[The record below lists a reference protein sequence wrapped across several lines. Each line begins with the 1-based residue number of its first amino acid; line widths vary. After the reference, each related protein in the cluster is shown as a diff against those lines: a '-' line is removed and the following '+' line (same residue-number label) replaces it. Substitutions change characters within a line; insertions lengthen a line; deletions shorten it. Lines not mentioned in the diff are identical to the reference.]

1 MSKKNKI
8 IDDFFIKIKN
18 NLLIKN
24 QYYELKS
31 FFLNMISN
39 LTELNSINYYKDFP
53 KHYNLILKN
62 IEELKLY
69 IDKIENNINNI
80 KPYKIEIIKK
90 KIIECS
96 NYVCNNNLLLVLKL
110 IEPIWLKYFNQDD
123 INKLYFFN
131 DFIKPI
137 CFWDSNI
144 HVENNKIPLSPS
156 KGKLI
161 FISNSNSNSNSNFL
175 KNMLIGSLLGIN
187 NSSQTPNKES
197 EPIIEETDDTE
208 QPVKNNFDIKHC
220 EELLGTNLIHI
231 DKNKKSISLL
241 DNKYGCSIYLNFFNR
256 YIVIQGIFKD
266 DLFNL
271 SLNYEWSKKIILK
284 HKSIINNE
292 LLNIPEIFK
301 NNFYDVMNLRDKII
315 LESKEI
321 IEEIKKKYN
330 DFKHIQGK
338 PLMLLINEFLLGSK
352 FRKIDILTLFF
363 MSNEDDQKLA
373 FMLFDIFKSKDKK
386 NISTE
391 IYYAL
396 HHTIRKKLDIT
407 KLKIEADEKEIM
419 TITESE
425 IPYEKRI
432 MLLQAKQDVKNKA
445 IEKLK
450 QMKNNFQGDSKAQMW
465 LDGLLKIPFG
475 VYNENEIISF
485 KKKFIQSL
493 NCDVKSDTQI
503 ENYIKNNQ
511 NLCDKW
517 NQYKIDKKNYL
528 FKIRK
533 TLDECVYGHKEAKTQ
548 LERIFAQW
556 INGEMNGAVLGLQ
569 GPPGTGKTS
578 LAKNGLSKCLTDSNG
593 NARPFAFLPIG
604 GSVNGSTLVGHS
616 YTYVGSTW
624 GRIVDILISTKCMN
638 PIIFIDELD
647 KVSATENGREII
659 SILTHLTDST
669 QNDEFE
675 DKFFSGIKLDL
686 SKALIVFSFNDP
698 NLIDPIL
705 KDRITIIPTE
715 PLKLA
720 EKITIIQDYMLPEIL
735 NDVGFDKNEIIFDD
749 NLIKYLIET
758 YTLEA
763 GVRKIKEKMVE
774 IVREINLK
782 RFYSEDSVKLPY
794 IVTKDF
800 CIELFEN
807 KPKIRV
813 KQIISKPTIGI
824 INGLYANSAGLGG
837 ITLIQAIK
845 FPSEKA
851 MDLQLTGALGDVMKE
866 SVHYALKLAFSLV
879 PKKKQTEILKKP
891 FGIHL
896 HCPEGAVKKD
906 GPSAGTAITV
916 VLYSLLAEIPISN
929 EVALTGEIDLVG
941 NVTAIGGLHSKL
953 NGAKNAGVK
962 LALYPSENQEDIDIM
977 RKENNSP
984 EDDTF
989 KIKPISRIED
999 VLDICLVKT
1008 KTTKKK
1014 NKNKIE

>member
-1 MSKKNKI
+1 MNHKHI
-8 IDDFFIKIKN
+8 INTELLTIPEMFKN
-18 NLLIKN
+18 NLF
-24 QYYELKS
+24 E
-31 FFLNMISN
+31 
-39 LTELNSINYYKDFP
+39 
-53 KHYNLILKN
+53 
-62 IEELKLY
+62 
-69 IDKIENNINNI
+69 
-80 KPYKIEIIKK
+80 
-90 KIIECS
+90 
-96 NYVCNNNLLLVLKL
+96 
-110 IEPIWLKYFNQDD
+110 
-123 INKLYFFN
+123 
-131 DFIKPI
+131 
-137 CFWDSNI
+137 
-144 HVENNKIPLSPS
+144 
-156 KGKLI
+156 
-161 FISNSNSNSNSNFL
+161 
-175 KNMLIGSLLGIN
+175 
-187 NSSQTPNKES
+187 
-197 EPIIEETDDTE
+197 
-208 QPVKNNFDIKHC
+208 
-220 EELLGTNLIHI
+220 
-231 DKNKKSISLL
+231 
-241 DNKYGCSIYLNFFNR
+241 
-256 YIVIQGIFKD
+256 
-266 DLFNL
+266 
-271 SLNYEWSKKIILK
+271 
-284 HKSIINNE
+284 
-292 LLNIPEIFK
+292 
-301 NNFYDVMNLRDKII
+301 VMNLRDKII
-315 LESKEI
+315 LESKDI
-321 IEEIKKKYN
+321 IDEIKKKYN

-352 FRKIDILTLFF
+352 FRKIDILTLFL

-386 NISTE
+386 NTSIE
-391 IYYAL
+391 IYSSL
-396 HHTIRKKLDIT
+396 HHNIRKKLDIT
-407 KLKIEADEKEIM
+407 KSKVEADEKEIIS
-419 TITESE
+419 ITESE

-432 MLLQAKQDVKNKA
+432 MLLQAKQDVKSKA

-475 VYNENEIISF
+475 IYNENEIISF
-485 KKKFIQSL
+485 KKKFIQSI
-493 NCDVKSDTQI
+493 NSNNIKSDINNNNIKSDINNNNNIKSDTNNIKSDTNNNIKSDTKI
-503 ENYIKNNQ
+503 ENYIKDNQ
-511 NLCDKW
+511 NLSEKW

-528 FKIRK
+528 CKIRK
-533 TLDECVYGHKEAKTQ
+533 TLDDCVYGHKEAKTQ

-659 SILTHLTDST
+659 SILTHLTDAT

-705 KDRITIIPTE
+705 KDRITIIPTD
-715 PLKLA
+715 PLKIN
-720 EKITIIQDYMLPEIL
+720 EKITIIQNYMLPEIL

-774 IVREINLK
+774 LVREINLK
-782 RFYSEDSVKLPY
+782 RFYSEDSIKLPY
-794 IVTKDF
+794 TVTKDF

-807 KPKIRV
+807 KPKIRL

-977 RKENNSP
+977 RKEDNSP

-989 KIKPISRIED
+989 KIKAISRIED
-999 VLDICLVKT
+999 VLDICLIKT
-1008 KTTKKK
+1008 KTNNKK
-1014 NKNKIE
+1014 NKKNNNKLE